1 MSSRESKKTETPIVI
16 YGREYPSI
24 RDAIEKLKPD
34 VSEVTI
40 RARRR
45 YEWTPEEMFGFEKR
59 DRRHDRE
66 TNNYKEKS
74 MEAVKEEKEKIVING
89 VEYDKIKDA
98 CEDYDIDPKVVS
110 NRMYQNRSKKN
121 SAKWT
126 LETAITTPTRI
137 KPVYVRGVKYRSANA
152 ALNEIGKVTLSTF
165 QSRKRAGMSLEDC
178 LGLNDE
184 D

>member
-1 MSSRESKKTETPIVI
+1 MSGRQSKKTETPIVI

-24 RDAIEKLKPD
+24 KDAIEKLKPD

-45 YEWTPEEMFGFEKR
+45 YGWTPEEMFGFEKR
-59 DRRHDRE
+59 DRRHE
-66 TNNYKEKS
+66 KVKNNNKEKS
-74 MEAVKEEKEKIVING
+74 MEAVREEKEKIVING
-89 VEYDKIKDA
+89 VEYDTIKDA

-110 NRMYQNRSKKN
+110 NRMYQNRLKKD
-121 SAKWT
+121 SEKWT

-137 KPVYVRGVKYRSANA
+137 NPVYVRGVKYRSANA
-152 ALNEIGKVTLSTF
+152 AFNELGKVTLSTF
-165 QSRKRAGMSLEDC
+165 QSRRRAGKSLEDC